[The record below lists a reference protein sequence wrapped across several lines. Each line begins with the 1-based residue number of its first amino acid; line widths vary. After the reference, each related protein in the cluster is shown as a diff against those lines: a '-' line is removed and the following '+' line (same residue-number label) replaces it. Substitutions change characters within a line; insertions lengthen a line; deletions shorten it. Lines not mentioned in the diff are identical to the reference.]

1 MWWRYQYF
9 SLYLLFEL
17 EICIDEESDKE
28 EINPREYL
36 QDLDDIT
43 YDKFEIILKN
53 LSAKIQYN
61 K

>member
-1 MWWRYQYF
+1 MWWRYQYC
-9 SLYLLFEL
+9 SLYFLFEL
-17 EICIDEESDKE
+17 EICIDEESGKE

-36 QDLDDIT
+36 QDWDDIT
-43 YDKFEIILKN
+43 YDKFETILKN